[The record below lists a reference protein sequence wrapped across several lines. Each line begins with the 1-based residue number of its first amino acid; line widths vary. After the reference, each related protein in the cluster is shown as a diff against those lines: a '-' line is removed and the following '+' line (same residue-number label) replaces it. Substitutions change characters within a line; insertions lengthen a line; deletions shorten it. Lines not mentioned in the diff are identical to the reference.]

1 MTSVGDTAE
10 VEPLGFDPTALNA
23 ARIYDY
29 WLGGKDNFAADRRA
43 AERIIAYAP
52 EIPRLARE
60 HRQFLGRVVRF
71 MAAAGIDQ
79 FIDIGTGLPTQGH
92 VHEVLRAATP
102 DARVAYV
109 DHDPVVLV
117 HARALLKDSDR
128 VTIVQGDLRDP
139 DRILRDP
146 LLLDMIDMS
155 RPVAVLLLAVLHLIG
170 DDEQAMD
177 AVARLWDAMAPG
189 SYLAISHAVCD
200 PDNDNEAIAKILKLY
215 REGPMK
221 GSKRQVLRTEDE
233 VLAFFSDPGMEFVAP
248 GLVELSAWR
257 SESIK
262 PADAAASIWSIGGI
276 AHKRQ

>member
-1 MTSVGDTAE
+1 MTSVDETAGM
-10 VEPLGFDPTALNA
+10 EPLVFDPTTLNA

-29 WLGGKDNFAADRRA
+29 WLGGKDNFAADRQA
-43 AERIIAYAP
+43 AEQIIAYAP

-60 HRQFLGRVVRF
+60 NREFLGRVVRF
-71 MAAAGIDQ
+71 LTAAGIDQ

-92 VHEVLRAATP
+92 VHEVLQAAAP

-109 DHDPVVLV
+109 DHDPVVLA

-139 DRILRDP
+139 DRILSDP
-146 LLLDMIDMS
+146 LLLESIDMS

-170 DDEQAMD
+170 DDKQAMD
-177 AVARLWDAMAPG
+177 AVARLRDAMAPG

-200 PDNDNEAIAKILKLY
+200 PDNNNEGISKILKLY

-221 GSKRQVLRTEDE
+221 GSKRQIQRSEDE
-233 VLAFFSDPGMEFVAP
+233 VLAFFSDPDMEFVEP

-257 SESIK
+257 PESAE
-262 PADAAASIWSIGGI
+262 PVDSAAPIWTIGGI
-276 AHKRQ
+276 TRKR